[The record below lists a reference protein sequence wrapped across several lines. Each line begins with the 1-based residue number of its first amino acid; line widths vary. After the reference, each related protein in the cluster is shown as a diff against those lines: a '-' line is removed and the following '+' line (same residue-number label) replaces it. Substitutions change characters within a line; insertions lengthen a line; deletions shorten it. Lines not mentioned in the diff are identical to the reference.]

1 MNCCTYDCHQGD
13 DCPARKCPHC
23 RGLGFDASGLRCDCQ
38 APARVTKVKR
48 RIHAQ
53 DPLPASPSRA
63 YLRHLAKWML
73 ISLAA
78 MLIAA
83 LALGV
88 AYA

>member
-1 MNCCTYDCHQGD
+1 MNCCDYECNQGR
-13 DCPARKCPHC
+13 DCPARACPHC
-23 RGLGFDASGLRCDCQ
+23 RGLGFDASGMRCDCQ
-38 APARVTKVKR
+38 MPARPAKVGR
-48 RIHAQ
+48 RMHAK

-73 ISLAA
+73 VAIGATL
-78 MLIAA
+78 LAA